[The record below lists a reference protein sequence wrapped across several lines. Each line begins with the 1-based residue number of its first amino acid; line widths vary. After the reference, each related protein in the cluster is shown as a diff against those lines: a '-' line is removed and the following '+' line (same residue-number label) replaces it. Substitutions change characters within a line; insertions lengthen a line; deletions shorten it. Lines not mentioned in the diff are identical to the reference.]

1 MQAGTKLQ
9 GGKYTLDQ
17 EIGRGG
23 FGITFKATHHFLN
36 HVVVI
41 KTLNEKLRQHP
52 DFAKF
57 ERQFQDEAR
66 RLATCVH
73 PNIVRISDF
82 FVENGLPYIFVKSGL
97 LCKWCIKMVCCIEMS
112 SQIILFSAKE
122 LRK

>member
-1 MQAGTKLQ
+1 MPRSKSQIPHQNTMLAGTKLQ

-66 RLATCVH
+66 
-73 PNIVRISDF
+73 
-82 FVENGLPYIFVKSGL
+82 
-97 LCKWCIKMVCCIEMS
+97 
-112 SQIILFSAKE
+112 
-122 LRK
+122 